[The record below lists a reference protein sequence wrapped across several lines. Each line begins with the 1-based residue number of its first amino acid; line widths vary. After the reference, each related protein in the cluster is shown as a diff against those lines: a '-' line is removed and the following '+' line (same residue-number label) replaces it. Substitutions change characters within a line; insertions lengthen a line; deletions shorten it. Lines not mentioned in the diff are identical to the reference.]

1 MLEILRYSFFQ
12 NALWAVLL
20 ISLAGAVIGT
30 YVVTRRLV
38 FITGGITHASFGGLG
53 LGFFL
58 SLSPVA
64 IALIFAVLSALG
76 VEWMS
81 RKNSVREDSA
91 IAVFWALGMAVGI
104 IFIFL
109 TPGYTPGLSEFLF
122 GNILTVT
129 HTDLLI
135 FALYTSILFL
145 FFILFYRQIIYIAF
159 DRDFAYTRRLPVR
172 FFEYGMIFFIS
183 ICVVLSIR
191 LVGIMLL
198 LSLLTMPQLI
208 ADLFCSRYKSIVI
221 FSAVIGI
228 ICGLAG
234 LFVSYYINVPAG
246 ACIVF
251 ALVVFYGLARA
262 IARIKQPYVSFQ
274 NWRID

>member
-12 NALWAVLL
+12 NALWAILL

-58 SLSPVA
+58 SLNPVA

-91 IAVFWALGMAVGI
+91 
-104 IFIFL
+104 IFL

-234 LFVSYYINVPAG
+234 LFVAYYINVPAG

-262 IARIKQPYVSFQ
+262 IARIKQPYMVE
-274 NWRID
+274 

>member
-12 NALWAVLL
+12 NALWAILL

-38 FITGGITHASFGGLG
+38 FIAGGITHASFGGLG

-58 SLSPVA
+58 SLNPVA

-135 FALYTSILFL
+135 FALYTSVLFL

-159 DRDFAYTRRLPVR
+159 DRDFAYTRRMPVR

-208 ADLFCSRYKSIVI
+208 ADLFCSRYKSIVV

-228 ICGLAG
+228 ICGLVG

-262 IARIKQPYVSFQ
+262 IVRIKQPYMVE
-274 NWRID
+274 

>member
-145 FFILFYRQIIYIAF
+145 FFILCYRQIIYIAF

-262 IARIKQPYVSFQ
+262 IARIKQPYMVE
-274 NWRID
+274 

>member
-1 MLEILRYSFFQ
+1 MLEILQYSFFQ
-12 NALWAVLL
+12 NALLAVLL
-20 ISLAGAVIGT
+20 ISLAGAIIGT

-58 SLSPVA
+58 GFSPV
-64 IALIFAVLSALG
+64 ITALIFAVLSALG
-76 VEWMS
+76 VEWLS
-81 RKNSVREDSA
+81 KRNSVREDSA

-129 HTDLLI
+129 HTDLWI
-135 FALYTSILFL
+135 FALYTFVLFL
-145 FFILFYRQIIYIAF
+145 FFILFYRQIIYVAF
-159 DRDFAYTRRLPVR
+159 DRDFAYTRRMAVR
-172 FFEYGMIFFIS
+172 FFEYGMILFIS
-183 ICVVLSIR
+183 VCVVLSIR

-208 ADLFCSRYKSIVI
+208 ADLFCSRYKNIVI
-221 FSAVIGI
+221 FSGVIGVI
-228 ICGLAG
+228 SGLAG

-251 ALVVFYGLARA
+251 VLVVFYGLAR
-262 IARIKQPYVSFQ
+262 IIVRIRRPYIFE
-274 NWRID
+274 

>member
-1 MLEILRYSFFQ
+1 M
-12 NALWAVLL
+12 
-20 ISLAGAVIGT
+20 IGS
-30 YVVTRRLV
+30 YVVTSRLV

-58 SLSPVA
+58 SLNPVA

-135 FALYTSILFL
+135 FALYTSVLFL

-159 DRDFAYTRRLPVR
+159 LLIHAVCLYVF
-172 FFEYGMIFFIS
+172 
-183 ICVVLSIR
+183 LS
-191 LVGIMLL
+191 ME
-198 LSLLTMPQLI
+198 
-208 ADLFCSRYKSIVI
+208 
-221 FSAVIGI
+221 
-228 ICGLAG
+228 
-234 LFVSYYINVPAG
+234 
-246 ACIVF
+246 
-251 ALVVFYGLARA
+251 
-262 IARIKQPYVSFQ
+262 
-274 NWRID
+274 

>member
-58 SLSPVA
+58 SFSPVA

-109 TPGYTPGLSEFLF
+109 TPGYTPGLCEFLF

-129 HTDLLI
+129 RPGLLI
-135 FALYTSILFL
+135 FALYKSILFL
-145 FFILFYRQIIYIAF
+145 FFI
-159 DRDFAYTRRLPVR
+159 
-172 FFEYGMIFFIS
+172 
-183 ICVVLSIR
+183 
-191 LVGIMLL
+191 
-198 LSLLTMPQLI
+198 
-208 ADLFCSRYKSIVI
+208 
-221 FSAVIGI
+221 
-228 ICGLAG
+228 
-234 LFVSYYINVPAG
+234 
-246 ACIVF
+246 
-251 ALVVFYGLARA
+251 
-262 IARIKQPYVSFQ
+262 
-274 NWRID
+274 